1 MDARTAVRRV
11 FRRMVRA
18 RKDRRQKRPRGHFQ
32 PLCQHPAR
40 GIARDNPT
48 RQPGRCQLTHH
59 GLAGITPQARLR
71 FHRGNRRANP
81 VPERQQIGKEALCLV
96 RPLIVEDGASL
107 VQVRLLTG
115 RTHQIRTQLASL
127 GHPVLGDAKYGQARP
142 GSPLYLHALRM
153 ILPEGAAFASLPPWV
168 GARAV
173 TDLPDPIACGDG
185 LPLPPPLLCG
195 VFPLGGEGATI
206 SLLH

>member
-1 MDARTAVRRV
+1 MCTVGADAA
-11 FRRMVRA
+11 
-18 RKDRRQKRPRGHFQ
+18 D
-32 PLCQHPAR
+32 
-40 GIARDNPT
+40 
-48 RQPGRCQLTHH
+48 
-59 GLAGITPQARLR
+59 
-71 FHRGNRRANP
+71 
-81 VPERQQIGKEALCLV
+81 GKEALCLV

-185 LPLPPPLLCG
+185 LPLRHPSCVGYSHWAAKVLQFL
-195 VFPLGGEGATI
+195 FYIRTRTGGAFKKRPAHCTRPCFQAATR
-206 SLLH
+206 L